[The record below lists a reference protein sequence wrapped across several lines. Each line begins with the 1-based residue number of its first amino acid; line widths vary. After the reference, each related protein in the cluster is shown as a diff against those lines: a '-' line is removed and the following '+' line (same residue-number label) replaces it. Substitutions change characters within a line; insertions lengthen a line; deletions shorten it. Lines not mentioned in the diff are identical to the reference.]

1 MSTKL
6 ISLLEQYLIVKMNR
20 WSNPHS
26 EWSSASNLP
35 DCLSVEMSCNI
46 SVFEG
51 PSVELYDIS
60 YDNTFAITNNK
71 TNNVM
76 TQ

>member
-1 MSTKL
+1 MIHYIEYRRYPISIDYNYIETKPVPP
-6 ISLLEQYLIVKMNR
+6 ICQIAYI
-20 WSNPHS
+20 
-26 EWSSASNLP
+26 
-35 DCLSVEMSCNI
+35 SVEMSCNI
-46 SVFEG
+46 SVFDG

-76 TQ
+76 IQ